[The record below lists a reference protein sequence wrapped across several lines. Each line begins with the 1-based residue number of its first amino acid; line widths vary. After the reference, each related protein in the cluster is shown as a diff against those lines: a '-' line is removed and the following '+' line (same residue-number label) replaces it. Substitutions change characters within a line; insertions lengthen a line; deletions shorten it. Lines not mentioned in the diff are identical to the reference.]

1 MITWQD
7 FEKKPDKAAAVKQVI
22 DEWATGEMCRTARI
36 ADLYNKQKNKTI
48 CEYVHIMYT
57 LLGDPIEDFTAANN
71 KICSNFFHRL
81 NTQRNTYSLGN
92 GVSFAADQ
100 GEDGK
105 STDAIKKK
113 FGPRFDTTLQEA
125 GFKALIH
132 GLSFLYLGDRVY
144 CFPVTEFAPLWDERT
159 QKLMGGVRFWRIDE
173 DKPLTAILFTKENK
187 IRYQSEGADGEL
199 IQVAEEAYI
208 YDTETSEAFGE
219 EIVGESHYSDIP
231 VVPLWGSNLHQSTLV
246 GMQTKIDAFDLV
258 RSGFANDLQDCAQ
271 IYWLVEN
278 YGGMDAE
285 ALQRFRNRLKL
296 HHIVETDTSQGGR
309 VTPYTQDVPY
319 QARQTFLNDM
329 RAGIY
334 EDFGA
339 LDVHTVAAGA
349 TNDHIDAAYQPMD
362 EEADDFEKQVIEC
375 VQSLGVL
382 LGIPEEDAIP
392 IFKRNRLSNQSEQV
406 QMVATEAQWLD
417 HETILR
423 KLPNI
428 TVDEVQEI
436 LQRAQ
441 KEEADKMLADLA
453 MANGTVPAETI
464 KVEEE

>member
-7 FEKKPDKAAAVKQVI
+7 FEKLPDEASAVKKVI
-22 DEWATGEMCRTARI
+22 DDWESGEICRTARV
-36 ADLYNKQKNKTI
+36 ADLYNKQRNKTI

-71 KICSNFFHRL
+71 KLCSNFFHRL

-92 GVSFAADQ
+92 GISFAADQ

-105 STDAIKKK
+105 STDKIKNQ
-113 FGPRFDTTLQEA
+113 FGQRFDTTLQD
-125 GFKALIH
+125 GGYNALIH
-132 GLSFLYLGDRVY
+132 ALTFFYLGDRVY
-144 CFPVTEFAPLWDERT
+144 NFPATEFAPLWDEYT
-159 QKLMGGVRFWRIDE
+159 GKLRGGVRYWRVDE
-173 DKPLTAILFTKENK
+173 DKPLTAILFKRENK
-187 IRYQSEGADGEL
+187 VRYQSEGTDGEL
-199 IQVAEEAYI
+199 KKVGEEAYI
-208 YDTETSEAFGE
+208 YKVETSEAFGE
-219 EIVGESHYSDIP
+219 EIVGEEHYSDIP
-231 VVPLWGSNLHQSTLV
+231 VVPLWGSKLHQSTLV

-271 IYWLVEN
+271 IYWLIEN

-296 HHIVETDTSQGGR
+296 HHIAETDTSQGGK

-319 QARQTFLNDM
+319 AARKTFLDDM

-362 EEADDFEKQVIEC
+362 EEADDFEKQIIEC

-406 QMVATEAQWLD
+406 QMVVQEAQWLD

-453 MANGTVPAETI
+453 MANDTTPTETI
-464 KVEEE
+464 EVEE

>member
-7 FEKKPDKAAAVKQVI
+7 FEKLPDEASAVKKVI
-22 DEWATGEMCRTARI
+22 DEWESGDICRTARI
-36 ADLYNKQKNKTI
+36 ADLYNKQRNKTI

-57 LLGDPIEDFTAANN
+57 LLGDPVEDFTAANN

-105 STDAIKKK
+105 STNKIKNK
-113 FGPRFDTTLQEA
+113 FGQRFDTTLQD
-125 GFKALIH
+125 GGYNALIH
-132 GLSFLYLGDRVY
+132 ALTFFYLGDRVY
-144 CFPVTEFAPLWDERT
+144 NFPATEFAPLWDEYT
-159 QKLMGGVRFWRIDE
+159 GKLRGGVRYWRVDE
-173 DKPLTAILFTKENK
+173 DKPLTAILFKRKNK
-187 IRYQSEGADGEL
+187 VRYQSEGADGEL
-199 IQVAEEAYI
+199 KKVGEEAYI
-208 YDTETSEAFGE
+208 YKVETSEAFGE
-219 EIVGESHYSDIP
+219 EIVGESYYSDIP

-271 IYWLVEN
+271 IYWLIEN

-319 QARQTFLNDM
+319 AARKTFLDDM

-349 TNDHIDAAYQPMD
+349 TNDHIDAAYQPVD

-453 MANGTVPAETI
+453 ATNSTTPAETI
-464 KVEEE
+464 EVEEE

>member
-7 FEKKPDKAAAVKQVI
+7 FEKMSDEASAVKRVI
-22 DEWATGEMCRTARI
+22 DEWESGDICRTARV
-36 ADLYNKQKNKTI
+36 ADLYNKQRNKTI

-57 LLGDPIEDFTAANN
+57 LLGDPVEDFTAANN

-105 STDAIKKK
+105 STNKIKNK
-113 FGPRFDTTLQEA
+113 FGQRFDTTLQ
-125 GFKALIH
+125 GGGYNALIH
-132 GLSFLYLGDRVY
+132 ALTFFYLGDRVY
-144 CFPVTEFAPLWDERT
+144 NFPATEFAPLWDEYT
-159 QKLMGGVRFWRIDE
+159 GKLRGGVRYWRVDE
-173 DKPLTAILFTKENK
+173 DKPLTAILFKRENK
-187 IRYQSEGADGEL
+187 VRYQSEGADGEL
-199 IQVAEEAYI
+199 KKVGEEAYI
-208 YDTETSEAFGE
+208 YKVETSEAFGE
-219 EIVGESHYSDIP
+219 EIVGEEHYSDIP
-231 VVPLWGSNLHQSTLV
+231 VVPLWGSKLHQSTLV

-271 IYWLVEN
+271 IYWLIEN

-296 HHIVETDTSQGGR
+296 HHIAETDTSQGGK
-309 VTPYTQDVPY
+309 VTPYTQDIPY
-319 QARQTFLNDM
+319 AARKTFLDDM

-349 TNDHIDAAYQPMD
+349 TNDHIDAAYQPVD

-406 QMVATEAQWLD
+406 QMVVQEAQWLD

-436 LQRAQ
+436 LRRAQ
-441 KEEADKMLADLA
+441 QEQMDKQLEMGE
-453 MANGTVPAETI
+453 NPSTETI
-464 KVEEE
+464 EVEEGGQQ

>member
-7 FEKKPDKAAAVKQVI
+7 FEKMPDKAAAVRRVI
-22 DEWATGEMCRTARI
+22 NEWESGEICRTAHI
-36 ADLYNKQKNKTI
+36 ANLYNKQRNKTI
-48 CEYVHIMYT
+48 NEYIHIMYS

-92 GVSFAADQ
+92 GISFAADQ
-100 GEDGK
+100 DEDGK
-105 STDAIKKK
+105 STDTIKKK
-113 FGPRFDTTLQEA
+113 FGKRFDTTLQES
-125 GFKALIH
+125 GFNALIH
-132 GLSFLYLGDRVY
+132 GLTFLYLGDRVY
-144 CFPVTEFAPLWDERT
+144 NFEATEFAPLWDERT
-159 QKLMGGVRFWRIDE
+159 RKLRGGVRFWRIDE

-187 IRYQSEGADGEL
+187 IRYQSDGADGEL
-199 IQVAEEAYI
+199 VQVAEEPYI
-208 YDTETSEAFGE
+208 YDIETSEAFGE

-231 VVPLWGSNLHQSTLV
+231 VVPLWGSMLHQSTLI
-246 GMQTKIDAFDLV
+246 GMQTKIDAYDLI

-271 IYWLVEN
+271 IYWLIEN

-285 ALQRFRNRLKL
+285 ALQKFRNRLKL
-296 HHIVETDTSQGGR
+296 HHIAEADTSQGGR
-309 VTPYTQDVPY
+309 VTPFMQDVPY
-319 QARQTFLNDM
+319 QARKTFLDDM

-375 VQSLGVL
+375 VQSLGKL
-382 LGIPEEDAIP
+382 LGVDEEDAIP

-406 QMVATEAQWLD
+406 QMVVQEAQWLD
-417 HETILR
+417 HETILK

-428 TVDEVQEI
+428 TVDEIADI
-436 LQRAQ
+436 LKKVQ
-441 KEEADKMLADLA
+441 KEEADRMLADLA
-453 MANGTVPAETI
+453 GGGPTTEEIEI
-464 KVEEE
+464 KEE